1 MCKRCETKPIIK
13 LISGEGLCKTCFFNY
28 FEKKVRK
35 TIRVNNLIG
44 KKENLLVA
52 VSGGKDS
59 LSVLDVL
66 LSIYKGNRNVKIS
79 ALLIDE
85 GIKGYRENCIETTK
99 KYCKENKVNLVIASF
114 LKEYNFTLDK
124 IVKGRKPCSVCGVLR
139 RSLLNSKARE
149 LKATKL
155 ITGHN
160 LDDEAQTFLMNI
172 FKGSPQLSANTG
184 PVTRNLPDK
193 KAKFTPRIKPLFY
206 VAENNIKEYSKLK
219 NLPVVYEKC
228 PCALD
233 SYRIQV
239 RKFVNTLTETEKQNI
254 MKNFDSLIKRI
265 EKIKDTRIEYCE
277 VCGEPARNKVCKK
290 CNLVKA

>member
-1 MCKRCETKPIIK
+1 MKPSKKLEKNLEAKVKQTIKKYKLCNKEEKII
-13 LISGEGLCKTCFFNY
+13 
-28 FEKKVRK
+28 
-35 TIRVNNLIG
+35 
-44 KKENLLVA
+44 VA

-59 LSVLDVL
+59 TTVACLLYKFGYNIELFHINLKIGDYSEKCLDAVKTLSKL
-66 LSIYKGNRNVKIS
+66 LNVKLHIY
-79 ALLIDE
+79 D
-85 GIKGYRENCIETTK
+85 IKKEMGSGMCYLRTAIQTKSKLKTKLKNCAICGVIK
-99 KYCKENKVNLVIASF
+99 KWILNKEARK
-114 LKEYNFTLDK
+114 LKADK
-124 IVKGRKPCSVCGVLR
+124 I
-139 RSLLNSKARE
+139 A
-149 LKATKL
+149 
-155 ITGHN
+155 TGHN